1 MNSNSSYSPET
12 AKLGVDLC
20 DLDLWPFAWTSLLSL
35 VITPEN
41 FMMIQMYDDGNIV
54 KKVWQTDRWTDGRTD
69 WTIHRAAWWQLKNM
83 YDFVVNTAPADGLV
97 PSSTLTSKGTVMNK
111 VGSCL
116 EVGLALEWLTLQK
129 IIIYVYVFIMLTKY
143 LSLQQFCIGL
153 ISNWIYSLGSKQWYA
168 SIDSDN
174 V

>member
-1 MNSNSSYSPET
+1 
-12 AKLGVDLC
+12 
-20 DLDLWPFAWTSLLSL
+20 
-35 VITPEN
+35 
-41 FMMIQMYDDGNIV
+41 
-54 KKVWQTDRWTDGRTD
+54 
-69 WTIHRAAWWQLKNM
+69 M

-153 ISNWIYSLGSKQWYA
+153 ISN
-168 SIDSDN
+168 
-174 V
+174 